1 MLKKSYSPLNAKTF
15 FQRFKT
21 SFLKQFDQTA
31 LALTLKLLVWRTSA
45 IEYSK
50 QQLPATSNQH

>member
-21 SFLKQFDQTA
+21 SFLKTVRSNRFGIDFEVVG
-31 LALTLKLLVWRTSA
+31 LAYLC
-45 IEYSK
+45 
-50 QQLPATSNQH
+50 N